1 MGTVV
6 NAVGGATMVTLPQY
20 VVFAGVNGAG
30 KSTLFRSGL
39 WQSYEFDG
47 DMPRVNPDEIL
58 KRSGGSPAS
67 RSEQIDAGKQALK
80 LAKSYLDRRISFNQ
94 ETTLTGRTALSRIKQ
109 AHDLGYE
116 VRLYYVGLASADL
129 ALERVR
135 HRAEIGGHDIPEDDV
150 RRRSDASIANFAK
163 ALDYCDEVRVYDNTQ
178 MLTHIAAW
186 RKGTLCWWGGSA
198 DKGGWLLRAMQ
209 DETWRA

>member
-1 MGTVV
+1 MEGIVDVT
-6 NAVGGATMVTLPQY
+6 NAGLPTPQY

-39 WQSYEFDG
+39 WWNSELDSG
-47 DMPRVNPDEIL
+47 MPRVNPDEIL
-58 KRSGGSPAS
+58 KKSGGNLAS
-67 RSEQIDAGKQALK
+67 RADQINAGKKAIEIV
-80 LAKSYLDRRISFNQ
+80 KSHLDRRESFNQ
-94 ETTLTGRTALSRIKQ
+94 ETTLTGRTALSRIRQ
-109 AHDLGYE
+109 AHDLGYK

-150 RRRSDASIANFAK
+150 RRRFDASIANFAK

-186 RKGTLCWWGGSA
+186 HRGVLSWWGGSSN
-198 DKGGWLLRAMQ
+198 KGGWLLQAMQ
-209 DETWRA
+209 SELWRA